1 MITIDSIFTF
11 WNYKNF
17 YLLLLHLLTMYY
29 ALIVCSKSKGN
40 NE

>member
-17 YLLLLHLLTMYY
+17 YLLLLHLLTVY